1 MIYTND
7 SFTQLICE
15 LENNCPPTWQLY
27 TNGRIE
33 KRCIETYIKTNV
45 VLHGGYLLYNM
56 HMVRNSLFF
65 TVHTMYDFQN
75 STDTLKF

>member
-1 MIYTND
+1 MLRLHTRQEKNQSSFEYAMIYTND

-33 KRCIETYIKTNV
+33 KRCTIETYIKTNV
-45 VLHGGYLLYNM
+45 LQWELPTLY
-56 HMVRNSLFF
+56 
-65 TVHTMYDFQN
+65 YYGE
-75 STDTLKF
+75 K

>member
-1 MIYTND
+1 MLRLRDKKKNRSRFEYVAMICTND

-33 KRCIETYIKTNV
+33 KTCIETCTIKNDV
-45 VLHGGYLLYNM
+45 
-56 HMVRNSLFF
+56 
-65 TVHTMYDFQN
+65 
-75 STDTLKF
+75 